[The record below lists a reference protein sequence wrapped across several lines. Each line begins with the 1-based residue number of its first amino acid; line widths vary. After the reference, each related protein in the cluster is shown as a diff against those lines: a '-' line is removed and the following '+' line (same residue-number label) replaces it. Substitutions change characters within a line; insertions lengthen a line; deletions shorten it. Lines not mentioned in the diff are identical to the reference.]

1 MAVLRWLLFPI
12 SILYGGIIWIRNQ
25 LYDHGIFRSRKF
37 AVRTIVIGNLLVGGS
52 GKSPLTQKLINHF
65 KNRFRLATLSR
76 GYGRRTKGFRL
87 VHLQDTAQQS
97 GDEPLQFKKNH
108 PEVTVAVDEKRA
120 RGIELLAADHDLIV
134 LDDAF
139 QHRKISGLCRI
150 LLFDYASITHPMWML
165 PTGNLRDTLDQ
176 TKRAD
181 IVLITKCPR
190 NIPPEKKQQI
200 QQKIQ
205 RRNAH
210 CSLYYSAIQYHHP
223 RAISSGEALAV
234 ENLPADF
241 LLVTGIANPSPLVNY
256 LAARR
261 CVFQHLSFADHYQ
274 FKPADYLR
282 MGKKAAHSTG
292 KACILTTEKDAQRLD
307 REQLKGIDLY
317 YIPIEMRIQQEDR
330 FLQDIEN
337 YLQQASR

>member
-120 RGIELLAADHDLIV
+120 RGIE
-134 LDDAF
+134 
-139 QHRKISGLCRI
+139 
-150 LLFDYASITHPMWML
+150 
-165 PTGNLRDTLDQ
+165 
-176 TKRAD
+176 
-181 IVLITKCPR
+181 
-190 NIPPEKKQQI
+190 
-200 QQKIQ
+200 
-205 RRNAH
+205 
-210 CSLYYSAIQYHHP
+210 
-223 RAISSGEALAV
+223 
-234 ENLPADF
+234 
-241 LLVTGIANPSPLVNY
+241 
-256 LAARR
+256 
-261 CVFQHLSFADHYQ
+261 
-274 FKPADYLR
+274 
-282 MGKKAAHSTG
+282 
-292 KACILTTEKDAQRLD
+292 
-307 REQLKGIDLY
+307 
-317 YIPIEMRIQQEDR
+317 
-330 FLQDIEN
+330 
-337 YLQQASR
+337 